1 MMNHS
6 SSTTTGANNW
16 PAVLSKFA
24 PLRAIIFDLDD
35 TLYPERD
42 FVLSGFRAVVRWS
55 QTSLDIPAE
64 PGYRR
69 LLALYESGV
78 RGHTFNRWLAGFGHS
93 EQSLVEQC
101 VHVYRQHNPDIRP
114 FDGVPRLLQDLTGEV
129 RLGLVSDGYLAVQ
142 KRKLFA
148 LALAPYLDAVVFSD
162 EWGRQ
167 AWKPDPRPFQ
177 AILQRLDLAAG
188 QAIYVADNP
197 LKDFYGARRLG
208 LVTAMIKRPAAEY
221 SHLQPP
227 TPDHAP
233 DAIID
238 DLTLLTQLVN

>member
-6 SSTTTGANNW
+6 SSTTTSANNW
-16 PAVLSKFA
+16 PAVLSKTA
-24 PLRAIIFDLDD
+24 TLRAIIFDLDD

-42 FVLSGFRAVVRWS
+42 FVLSGFRAVALYS
-55 QTSLDIPAE
+55 EKTLGIPAE
-64 PGYRR
+64 AGYVS

-78 RGHTFNRWLAGFGHS
+78 RGDTFNRWLATFGRP
-93 EQSLVEQC
+93 EESLVEQC
-101 VHVYRQHNPDIRP
+101 VQVYRRHNPDIQP
-114 FDGVPRLLQDLTGEV
+114 FDGVPRLLQDLAGEH
-129 RLGLVSDGYLAVQ
+129 RLGLVSDGYLAIQ
-142 KRKLFA
+142 KRKLSA
-148 LALAPYLDAVVFSD
+148 LALAPYFDAVVFSD
-162 EWGRQ
+162 EWGRM
-167 AWKPDPRPFQ
+167 AWKPSSRPFQ

-208 LVTAMIKRPAAEY
+208 LATIMIKRPAAEY

-227 TPDHAP
+227 TPAHAP

-238 DLTLLTQLVN
+238 HLALLSQLVN